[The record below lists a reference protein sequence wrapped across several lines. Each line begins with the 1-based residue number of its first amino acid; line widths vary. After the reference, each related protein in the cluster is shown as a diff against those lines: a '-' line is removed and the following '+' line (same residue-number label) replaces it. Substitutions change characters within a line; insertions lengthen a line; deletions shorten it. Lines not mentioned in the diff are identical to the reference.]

1 MKTPSIVSI
10 PKRANNTSAPASPP
24 PRGPKNKG
32 MKIEYRALLEAGP
45 DAILVVDQ
53 SGKIVLVNAQAEI
66 LFGMAGKI

>member
-1 MKTPSIVSI
+1 
-10 PKRANNTSAPASPP
+10 
-24 PRGPKNKG
+24 